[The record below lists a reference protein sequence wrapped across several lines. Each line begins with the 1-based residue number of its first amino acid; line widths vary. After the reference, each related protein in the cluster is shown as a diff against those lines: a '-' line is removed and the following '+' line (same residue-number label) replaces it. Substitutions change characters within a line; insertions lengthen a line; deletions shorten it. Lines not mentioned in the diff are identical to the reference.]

1 MAVPIHG
8 PSTPHRINM
17 PSEDINEKATITT
30 NGKQSVITLL
40 SPLQVVKK
48 SAPRGR
54 KKAVSNQSINHRSL
68 KPQGAETNHSIT
80 DYFPIRRSVRK
91 SKKTVLEEKQRD
103 LENKVL
109 CQVEEG
115 LEVRTCIIKILQ
127 KYQIFFTFLSNSSAN
142 KLQFISY
149 YRSKLFRVRVV
160 VS

>member
-30 NGKQSVITLL
+30 NEKQSVITTLR

-68 KPQGAETNHSIT
+68 KPQCAETNHSIT

-109 CQVEEG
+109 CQVEDG
-115 LEVRTCIIKILQ
+115 LEVGICTK
-127 KYQIFFTFLSNSSAN
+127 KYCKNINFFLHLLNNFAN
-142 KLQFISY
+142 KFFSY
-149 YRSKLFRVRVV
+149 YRSDIFRVRVV